1 MEIPRLLTGCGPCA
15 VARERPVVHFKVVC
29 FLFFIVTRSACGTER
44 MCCMQNLTA
53 ATRELFRRSP
63 DEVMESMDV
72 LYQRCQADR
81 ERSSEHWHAPVEI
94 VPKATEGRLELEVGS
109 NGLQRLN
116 DWSFS
121 QLCKLASVSKDTL
134 NRLSPETAARALEET
149 LPRGDKPL
157 QLLRF
162 GENIRSIHGAS
173 YTRLH
178 NVDLLNV
185 VKEFATDFQPPQKS
199 KFGGGTGLYCGEQ
212 DMFVFLIDPL
222 GWAEIEGEAFA
233 PGFFLWNS
241 EVGRRSVGI
250 QTFWF
255 QKVCANHIVW
265 DAVEVVDFSRKH
277 TANVH
282 ECLSEIRRHI
292 HRLTEK
298 RDERRDGFAKVMGKA
313 FKLQLGDKAD
323 DVAKVLAKHGIPRDL
338 GKRALDLAQQAGQF
352 TVFAVVDALTR
363 IAGEYKYVGDRVEI
377 DQKASSL
384 LALAAEGV

>member
-1 MEIPRLLTGCGPCA
+1 
-15 VARERPVVHFKVVC
+15 
-29 FLFFIVTRSACGTER
+29 
-44 MCCMQNLTA
+44 MQNLTA

-63 DEVMESMDV
+63 DEVMESMDA
-72 LYQRCQADR
+72 LYQRCVDDK
-81 ERSSEHWHAPVEI
+81 ERSTDQWHSPREVI
-94 VPKATEGRLELEVGS
+94 PKAVSGRLDLEVGS
-109 NGLQRLN
+109 TGMCRLN
-116 DWSFS
+116 DWSFG
-121 QLCKLASVSKDTL
+121 QLCKLAGVSKETL
-134 NRLSPETAARALEET
+134 NKLSPETAARALEET
-149 LPRGDKPL
+149 LPVGDKPL
-157 QLLRF
+157 QVLRA
-162 GENIRSIHGAS
+162 GEMVRSIHGAS

-178 NVDLLNV
+178 NLDLLNV

-222 GWAEIEGEAFA
+222 GWAEIDGEAFA

-282 ECLSEIRRHI
+282 DCLGEIRERI
-292 HRLTEK
+292 HKLTEK
-298 RDERRDGFAKVMGKA
+298 RDERRDGFSKVMAKA
-313 FKLQLGDKAD
+313 FKTKLGDQAD
-323 DVAKVLAKHGIPRDL
+323 DVAKILAKQGIPRDMA
-338 GKRALDLAQQAGQF
+338 KQALKMAEEVGQF
-352 TVFAVVDALTR
+352 TVFTLVDALTR
-363 IAGEYKYVGDRVEI
+363 IAGEYKFVGDRVEL